1 VASFRVRYFSLLVV
15 SFSAFGTAYC
25 QLANPTTDQGI
36 KPYASYHGGGI
47 DNISLVSGA
56 LQLHIPVVS
65 SFGRRRVQCR

>member
-1 VASFRVRYFSLLVV
+1 VATFRVRYFSLLVV

-25 QLANPTTDQGI
+25 QPTDQGI
-36 KPYASYHGGGI
+36 KPSASYHGGDI